1 MKILDSCTNVR
12 ANEKPQQLL
21 SSEAIMTLR
30 TRKYSRAKA
39 GHCQGGGGW
48 N

>member
-1 MKILDSCTNVR
+1 MKTLNNCTNAR
-12 ANEKPQQLL
+12 SNEKPQQLL
-21 SSEAIMTLR
+21 SPEAVMTLR
-30 TRKYSRAKA
+30 TRKYSSAKA